1 MRWSTSHTA
10 SYAGLTRVS
19 ITLHKTLSK
28 RMDCRVKPGND
39 EKETFMAASNNFTP
53 AKIKPAISLA
63 DLDKLDIRIGTIELV
78 EDVPASEKLVR
89 LRVDFG
95 DHKRTILVGMKR
107 ERNNPKSEVEG
118 RQALFVVNLP
128 PRKMAGEESQGMLF
142 DIGYADGLSPALAVA
157 ERPMPNG
164 CRAG

>member
-1 MRWSTSHTA
+1 MTA
-10 SYAGLTRVS
+10 ST
-19 ITLHKTLSK
+19 
-28 RMDCRVKPGND
+28 DFKP
-39 EKETFMAASNNFTP
+39 AA
-53 AKIKPAISLA
+53 IKPVISPA
-63 DLDKLDIRIGTIELV
+63 DLQKLDIRLGTIELA

-95 DHKRTILVGMKR
+95 DHKRSILVGMKR
-107 ERNNPKSEVEG
+107 ERNNPKSELEG

-142 DIGYADGLSPALAVA
+142 DIGYANGLLHALAVP

-164 CRAG
+164 ARAG